1 MALRDAFVNIAKNAA
16 ASAASGLVS
25 GAASSLRSGLGGS
38 SSSST
43 SSPLQSSFNAK
54 AKPILMYPAGLG
66 TDGRNLNYIM
76 FTPMSVAHTKLK
88 KNLGKGPN
96 VTALLNRDAD
106 QGGGGNESLEAV
118 QAKDVALRAQSAG
131 VGKTSSIYLNSR
143 EFTTTKIQRTIALY
157 MPPQLNVSY
166 GMEYAESEI
175 SGFSSVLYGLF
186 KTYQSTGELDI
197 KGLQSGEAAEV
208 LTQQA
213 AKIVNGIPGLS
224 GAKDLIA
231 MERGKIATP
240 KMELMFRGVSRRE
253 FSFAFTFL
261 PEDKQDA
268 QTVQEIIREF
278 KIGMHPE
285 FDANAGSRSQK
296 IPDIF
301 EIAYHHTMGPN
312 LNLHRIGKCFLKKMD
327 VTYGGDQFQT
337 FKSDGDD
344 YNGAPV
350 KTTISLTFGEITLI
364 DKNMVSPQVG
374 GY

>member
-16 ASAASGLVS
+16 ASAATGFVS
-25 GAASSLRSGLGGS
+25 AVADGLRSGA
-38 SSSST
+38 
-43 SSPLQSSFNAK
+43 SPANAKSGALQSSFNAK

-76 FTPMSVAHTKLK
+76 FTPMSVDHTKLK
-88 KNLGKGPN
+88 KNLGQGPN
-96 VTALLNRDAD
+96 VTALLNRDEE
-106 QGGGGNESLEAV
+106 QGGGLGGLEAA
-118 QAKDVALRAQSAG
+118 QAKDVTLRVQSAS
-131 VGKTSSIYLNSR
+131 VGETSSIYLNSR

-208 LTQQA
+208 LKQQA

-261 PEDKQDA
+261 PEDKMDG

-364 DKNMVSPQVG
+364 DKNMVSPSVG

>member
-16 ASAASGLVS
+16 ASAASGFVS
-25 GAASSLRSGLGGS
+25 GVADGLRSGGS
-38 SSSST
+38 PASAKSSA
-43 SSPLQSSFNAK
+43 LQSSFNAK

-76 FTPMSVAHTKLK
+76 FTPMSTNNVQLK
-88 KNLGKGPN
+88 KNLGGELK
-96 VTALLNRDAD
+96 ALLARKGDITVTELRDAR
-106 QGGGGNESLEAV
+106 A
-118 QAKDVALRAQSAG
+118 AKAAAATASVRD
-131 VGKTSSIYLNSR
+131 TSRSNSIYLNSR
-143 EFTTTKIQRTIALY
+143 VHATTKIQRTIALY

-166 GMEYAESEI
+166 GMDYAESEI
-175 SGFSSVLYGLF
+175 SGASEILYGLF
-186 KTYQSTGELDI
+186 KTYQSTGELDL
-197 KGLQSGEAAEV
+197 KGLQSGPAAEV
-208 LTQQA
+208 LKQQA
-213 AKIVNGIPGLS
+213 VGLASGIPGLG
-224 GAKDLIA
+224 GAKDLYA
-231 MERGKIATP
+231 MERGAIATP

-261 PEDKQDA
+261 PEDKIDG

-278 KIGMHPE
+278 KIGMHPL
-285 FDANAGSRSQK
+285 FDVKAGSRKQT

-364 DKNMVSPQVG
+364 DKKMVSPRS

>member
-1 MALRDAFVNIAKNAA
+1 MALRDSFVNIAKNAA

-25 GAASSLRSGLGGS
+25 GVASSLRSGLGGS
-38 SSSST
+38 SSSSA
-43 SSPLQSSFNAK
+43 SSPLQTSFNAK

-76 FTPMSVAHTKLK
+76 FTPLTVTGSRLK
-88 KNLGKGPN
+88 KNLGGHKKALFAKNN
-96 VTALLNRDAD
+96 VVTKEQLRAANAQNAADAKTATAAA
-106 QGGGGNESLEAV
+106 QKGGGGEP
-118 QAKDVALRAQSAG
+118 
-131 VGKTSSIYLNSR
+131 SSVYERNI
-143 EFTTTKIQRTIALY
+143 TTTKTQRTIALY

-166 GMEYAESEI
+166 GMDYAESEI
-175 SGFSSVLYGLF
+175 SGASEILYGLF
-186 KTYQSTGELDI
+186 KTYQSTGELDL
-197 KGLQSGEAAEV
+197 KGLQSGPAAEV
-208 LTQQA
+208 LKQQA
-213 AKIVNGIPGLS
+213 VGLASGIPGLG
-224 GAKDLIA
+224 GAKDLYA
-231 MERGKIATP
+231 MERGAIATP

-261 PEDKQDA
+261 PEDKIDG

-278 KIGMHPE
+278 KMAMHPK
-285 FDANAGSRSQK
+285 FDANAGSRKQT

-344 YNGAPV
+344 FDGATV

-364 DKNMVSPQVG
+364 DKTMVTPRS

>member
-1 MALRDAFVNIAKNAA
+1 MALSDSFVNIAKNAA
-16 ASAASGLVS
+16 AGAATGLVS
-25 GAASSLRSGLGGS
+25 GVAGSLRSGLGGS

-76 FTPMSVAHTKLK
+76 FTPMSVDHTKLK
-88 KNLGKGPN
+88 KNLGLHRK
-96 VTALLNRDAD
+96 ALFAQNRDIFTR
-106 QGGGGNESLEAV
+106 QEVQEAM
-118 QAKDVALRAQSAG
+118 AKDKAAMLMRETG
-131 VGKTSSIYLNSR
+131 GTSSIYEGSR
-143 EFTTTKIQRTIALY
+143 VFTTTKIQRTIALY

-175 SGFSSVLYGLF
+175 SGASEILYGIF
-186 KTYQSTGELDI
+186 KGYQSTGSFDDTI
-197 KGLQSGEAAEV
+197 KNLESGAAPEV
-208 LTQQA
+208 LKGMA
-213 AKIVNGIPGLS
+213 AKMVSGIPGLG
-224 GAKDLIA
+224 GARDLYH
-231 MERGKIATP
+231 MERGAIQTP

-261 PEDKQDA
+261 PESKMDA

-285 FDANAGSRSQK
+285 FDANAGSRKQT

>member
-1 MALRDAFVNIAKNAA
+1 MALRDSFVNIAKNAA
-16 ASAASGLVS
+16 ASTASGFVS
-25 GAASSLRSGLGGS
+25 GVADGLRSGLGGS
-38 SSSST
+38 SSSSA
-43 SSPLQSSFNAK
+43 SSPLQTSFNAK

-76 FTPMSVAHTKLK
+76 FTPMSTDNVQLK
-88 KNLGKGPN
+88 KNLGGKLK
-96 VTALLNRDAD
+96 ALLNSDRKYITVT
-106 QGGGGNESLEAV
+106 E
-118 QAKDVALRAQSAG
+118 LRAARAAKAAA
-131 VGKTSSIYLNSR
+131 VTAAARDTSRSNSIYLNSR

-166 GMEYAESEI
+166 GMDYAESEI
-175 SGFSSVLYGLF
+175 SGASEILYGLF

-197 KGLQSGEAAEV
+197 KGLQSGPAAEV
-208 LTQQA
+208 LKQMSVGLA
-213 AKIVNGIPGLS
+213 SGIPGLG
-224 GAKDLIA
+224 GAKDLYA
-231 MERGKIATP
+231 MERGAIATP

-261 PEDKQDA
+261 PESKMDA

-278 KIGMHPE
+278 KIGMHPL
-285 FDANAGSRSQK
+285 FDVKAGSRKQT

-364 DKNMVSPQVG
+364 DKKMVSPRS